1 MPASGLRTGRRVSL
15 RLEMLQVARLAP
27 GQLGE
32 SAGLV
37 IAFLREQMNPDGG
50 FKDRAGNSDLY
61 YTVFG
66 VEALAA
72 LRVEVPPAPLEAYLR
87 SFGEGEGL
95 DFVHLACLARGW
107 ANLPRARVDPQ
118 VRSALLGRIEG
129 YLSADGGYHA
139 ERGAGRGTLYGSFLA
154 LGAYQDLG
162 VEMPGSDQIVGS
174 IESLRAADGGY
185 ANQHDVPLGLTPS
198 TAAAVTLL
206 RHLGAAADASVGEW
220 LLSRCHPE
228 GGFYATP
235 LAPIPDLLSTATA
248 LHALAGMR
256 VEIGDRKEPCL
267 DFVDSLWSGRGG
279 FVGSW
284 EDDALDCEYT
294 YYGLLALG
302 HLSL

>member
-1 MPASGLRTGRRVSL
+1 VSL

-27 GQLGE
+27 KMLGD

-37 IAFLREQMNPDGG
+37 AAFLRDQMNPDGG

-66 VEALAA
+66 VEGLFA
-72 LRVEVPPAPLEAYLR
+72 LREELPAEALQAYLQ
-87 SFGEGEGL
+87 SLADGGEL

-107 ANLPRARVDPQ
+107 ANLPPASLDPAMRGAILARVETF
-118 VRSALLGRIEG
+118 R
-129 YLSADGGYHA
+129 SADGGYHA
-139 ERGAGRGTLYGSFLA
+139 EPSAELGTLYGSFLA

-162 VEMPGSDQIVGS
+162 AAILDPARVVAS
-174 IESLRAADGGY
+174 IQSLRAADGGY

-206 RHLGAAADASVGEW
+206 RQLGAPAEASVADW

-248 LHALAGMR
+248 LHALAGMKAD
-256 VEIGDRKEPCL
+256 IGDRKEPCL
-267 DFVDSLWSGRGG
+267 DFVDSLWSPRGG